1 MRQHKVFWQLKEV
14 KLQIINAWIEIKIRF
29 FSPIQNFIKILESY
43 LVPFHQLHQDKNP
56 H

>member
-29 FSPIQNFIKILESY
+29 FSPIQKFIKILESY
-43 LVPFHQLHQDKNP
+43 LVLFHQLHQDKNP